1 MSIFGKLLKT
11 GFDIV
16 TTPLDV
22 IADVATLGGTCNDR
36 DEPYTVSKLRRLKDD
51 AEEIRDEAD
60 EL

>member
-22 IADVATLGGTCNDR
+22 LADVATMGGVCNDR
-36 DEPYTVSKLRRLKDD
+36 DEPYTVSKVKRLLDD
-51 AEEIRDEAD
+51 ADEVLDEIDD
-60 EL
+60 